1 MSRPKSMLFLAARHF
16 ESMKFTNTPAT
27 KNNKQVHL
35 ETVATK
41 QGRPC
46 DKYRSSVVEGMSS
59 TNLVNDKCSWSGT
72 CGKEDHPQKTHFGFL
87 WQSYKSFFVF
97 AYLLCYAL
105 PNSYAL
111 LQIVFPSYTIVMTC
125 QIGMPC
131 LIVMPCQIVM
141 ICQIVISTAKFLSY
155 SDEIGLI
162 IISRKL
168 QIRHNLETETPSTS
182 TTTIIDYLPLSAGRC
197 HSHP

>member
-1 MSRPKSMLFLAARHF
+1 
-16 ESMKFTNTPAT
+16 
-27 KNNKQVHL
+27 
-35 ETVATK
+35 
-41 QGRPC
+41 
-46 DKYRSSVVEGMSS
+46 MSS
-59 TNLVNDKCSWSGT
+59 TNLVNDKCCWSGT

-141 ICQIVISTAKFLSY
+141 ICQIVMPGHIGKPSY
-155 SDEIGLI
+155 QIVMPCQIIMPCQIVMPCQIGMPSYQI
-162 IISRKL
+162 VMPCQIVCL
-168 QIRHNLETETPSTS
+168 QKQNQLAFHCCNKK
-182 TTTIIDYLPLSAGRC
+182 
-197 HSHP
+197 